1 MVEGKHVCEASNFPE
16 AVLCLMASFFIF
28 NINYPESCK
37 CTLTVIEKV
46 HLKAN
51 DTVDVDDKTQQ
62 WIKLLTMREMKS
74 RNIGYESKKNHTRS
88 DTFLRSK

>member
-1 MVEGKHVCEASNFPE
+1 MVEGKHLCEASNFPE

-28 NINYPESCK
+28 NIDYPESCK

-51 DTVDVDDKTQQ
+51 DTMVMDDKTEQ
-62 WIKLLTMREMKS
+62 WIKLLTMREIKS
-74 RNIGYESKKNHTRS
+74 RNMGNESKTNHVRS
-88 DTFLRSK
+88 DTYFRS